1 MHLYLDHL
9 RNFSREARLFLVA
22 LTIFAFATSVPSL
35 FFYLYL
41 QALGFDR
48 TFIGLTAT
56 ASQLGGVIFS
66 IPAAGLLDL
75 LGRRRAMLIGAASSI
90 LCVAISLLITDTT
103 LLIVAQVV
111 SGCGTVLYA
120 LAVVP
125 LLAEV
130 STPYERTALFSTTES
145 LTTLALFFGSL
156 LAGAL
161 PTFVAP
167 LMDAGP
173 ESALTYRVVMLG
185 SLALRMTG
193 LLPLALIHD
202 HATTLP
208 ASAPR
213 RSTISYFDPRVLL
226 RLQTPIWVMAL
237 PILTCYLAGSLI
249 FPFLNI
255 YLKQR
260 FNASD
265 VTIGAVMGLI
275 NLCIGIS
282 TLLGPLAAQKFGRV
296 RVAIYGT
303 LLSAACLLLV
313 TLSNAFLLVAL
324 VFIARAGLFN
334 MTLPLYRA
342 YVIDHTPPHE
352 YTIVN
357 LIYATS
363 ANVGPTVA
371 PPVSGYVQDRAGFGP
386 LFAAAIALY
395 GLAGGLF
402 YWAGKQ
408 KSGSQREESTGA
420 TEHA

>member
-1 MHLYLDHL
+1 MRSYIDRL
-9 RNFSREARLFLVA
+9 RYFSREARLFLVA
-22 LTIFAFATSVPSL
+22 LTIFALATSVPAL
-35 FFYLYL
+35 FFTLYL

-75 LGRRRAMLIGAASSI
+75 LGRRHAMLIGAASSI
-90 LCVAISLLITDTT
+90 LCIAATLLITDQT
-103 LLIVAQVV
+103 LLIITQVI

-156 LAGAL
+156 IAGVL
-161 PTFVAP
+161 PTVIAP
-167 LMDAGP
+167 LINATP
-173 ESALTYRVVMLG
+173 ESVPAYRVVMLG
-185 SLALRMTG
+185 SLAFRLTG

-202 HATTLP
+202 PPIAQ
-208 ASAPR
+208 SSGAPR
-213 RSTISYFDPRVLL
+213 RSTLSYFDPRVLL
-226 RLQTPIWVMAL
+226 RLQTPIWAMAL
-237 PILTCYLAGSLI
+237 PILTCYIAGSLI

-260 FNASD
+260 FDASD
-265 VTIGAVMGLI
+265 VSIGVVMGLM
-275 NLCIGIS
+275 NLCIGVC
-282 TLLGPLAAQKFGRV
+282 TLLGPLAAQRFGRI
-296 RVAIYGT
+296 RVAVYGA
-303 LLSAACLLLV
+303 LLSAGCLLLV
-313 TLSNAFLLVAL
+313 ILVNSYPFVAA
-324 VFIARAGLFN
+324 VMIVRAGLFN

-363 ANVGPTVA
+363 ANVGPTIA
-371 PPVSGYVQDRAGFGP
+371 PPASGYVQDRAGFGP
-386 LFAAAIALY
+386 LFVAAAAMY
-395 GLAGGLF
+395 GLAALLF
-402 YWAGKQ
+402 QWAGKQ
-408 KSGSQREESTGA
+408 KQASLGKETQGA
-420 TEHA
+420 MENG

>member
-9 RNFSREARLFLVA
+9 RSFSREARLFLVA
-22 LTIFAFATSVPSL
+22 LTIFAFATSVPAL

-75 LGRRRAMLIGAASSI
+75 LGRRHAMLIGAASSI
-90 LCVAISLLITDTT
+90 LCAAVSLLITDAT

-161 PTFVAP
+161 PTLVAP
-167 LMDAGP
+167 LIEAGP

-202 HATTLP
+202 HATTQP
-208 ASAPR
+208 ASAPH
-213 RSTISYFDPRVLL
+213 RSTLSYFDPRVLL

-265 VTIGAVMGLI
+265 VSIGAVLGLI
-275 NLCIGIS
+275 NLCIGIC

-313 TLSNAFLLVAL
+313 TLSAGRAIQHDTAAL
-324 VFIARAGLFN
+324 SRLRDRPYPAAR
-334 MTLPLYRA
+334 
-342 YVIDHTPPHE
+342 
-352 YTIVN
+352 
-357 LIYATS
+357 IYDREPDLR
-363 ANVGPTVA
+363 NVGQRRPHYRSAGQRLCAGSRRVWPA
-371 PPVSGYVQDRAGFGP
+371 VRRSHSALWDSGRAI
-386 LFAAAIALY
+386 LL
-395 GLAGGLF
+395 GGQ
-402 YWAGKQ
+402 AKVGQ
-408 KSGSQREESTGA
+408 PGRG
-420 TEHA
+420 EHRSN